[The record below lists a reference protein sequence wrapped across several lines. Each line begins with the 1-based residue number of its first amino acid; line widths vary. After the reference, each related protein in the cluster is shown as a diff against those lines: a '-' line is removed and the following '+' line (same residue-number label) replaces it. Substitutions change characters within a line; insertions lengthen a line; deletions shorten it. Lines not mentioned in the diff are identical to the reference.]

1 MTNDIRISK
10 GSNHKIKRDP
20 TAGKDKRL
28 NKLIADIMSKEDTV
42 ETADDSSLDP
52 CRYNRQFN
60 FIKGR
65 PGNPNFQTLI
75 LLFLMDLVK
84 FIKMEFRCVKSL
96 GQLVLLDMN

>member
-1 MTNDIRISK
+1 MDDRITK

-52 CRYNRQFN
+52 DDTNV
-60 FIKGR
+60 
-65 PGNPNFQTLI
+65 QTLI
-75 LLFLMDLVK
+75 LLFLMVLVK
-84 FIKMEFRCVKSL
+84 FTKMEFRCVKSL
-96 GQLVLLDMN
+96 GLLVLLGTN